1 VLCYERTIRTCRVD
15 IYAVSVKK
23 SDSQSNWIRKPMT
36 ECAIIARPILPRSAG
51 PPAPSSGSDNTL
63 RDAPDRPGAKPL
75 RTRCGRYSLS
85 LINIHDLPLPTN
97 GELAATTDRILRSSF
112 GNNSAERRRLARGV
126 YILGAYVAVR
136 RVYFILRSMFGDLF
150 VTVL

>member
-1 VLCYERTIRTCRVD
+1 MPCGYICGQREE
-15 IYAVSVKK
+15 

-126 YILGAYVAVR
+126 YILGVSPCAACTLSCDRCSV
-136 RVYFILRSMFGDLF
+136 ISS
-150 VTVL
+150 